1 MILVNIDEM
10 YDEHKYEIRN
20 FILSYDVKYLGSFI
34 FQIFDEDKRLLDYLE
49 DWGIR
54 VEYNF

>member
-49 DWGIR
+49 DWGVQ
-54 VEYNF
+54 VEYKF

>member
-54 VEYNF
+54 VEYKF

>member
-34 FQIFDEDKRLLDYLE
+34 FQIFDEDKRLLDYLD

-54 VEYNF
+54 VEYKF

>member
-34 FQIFDEDKRLLDYLE
+34 FQIFNEDKRLLDYLE
-49 DWGIR
+49 DWGVQ
-54 VEYNF
+54 VEYKF

>member
-1 MILVNIDEM
+1 MILVNIDEL

-20 FILSYDVKYLGSFI
+20 FILSYDVKCLGSFI

-54 VEYNF
+54 VEYKF

>member
-10 YDEHKYEIRN
+10 CDEHKYEIRN

-34 FQIFDEDKRLLDYLE
+34 FQIFNEDKRLLDYLE
-49 DWGIR
+49 DWGVQ
-54 VEYNF
+54 VEYKF